1 MKYLKSWVSA
11 IVVAI
16 LLVIIVPVV
25 MVRAEGMDK
34 ASVKKAVEVKTS
46 SLYDQINFANSRKLS
61 REVFNKAYLGY
72 LNLKDMGVVNGRE
85 IISICDFSLSSNVPR
100 LWVID
105 LKNKKVLF
113 NTLVAHGQ
121 GSGEEFATKF
131 SNIEDSH
138 QSSMGFYV
146 TDGTYY
152 GDKGYSLKIH
162 GKDAGYND
170 QAFNRAIV
178 IHGAD
183 YVSND
188 FIKGNN
194 RLGRSWGCPAL
205 PQNLNRPIIDAIK
218 GGTTLFIYSANQKY
232 LASSKWLNRSPKI
245 KMDDLLMPKDD
256 NKKIMLADNSIGE
269 PSTTNLASAKDTV
282 TAPKV
287 VLKKEI
293 PTEAFFQ

>member
-1 MKYLKSWVSA
+1 MKHSKNWISA

-16 LLVIIVPVV
+16 LLVIMVPVV

-34 ASVKKAVEVKTS
+34 ASVKKAVEAKTTS
-46 SLYDQINFANSRKLS
+46 VYDQINFDNSRKLS

-72 LNLKDMGVVNGRE
+72 LNLKDNGAVNGRE
-85 IISICDFSLSSNVPR
+85 IISICDFSLSSTVPR

-105 LKNKKVLF
+105 LKSKKVLF

-131 SNIEDSH
+131 SNTENSH

-146 TDGTYY
+146 TENTYY
-152 GDKGYSLKIH
+152 GSKGYSLKIH

-170 QAFNRAIV
+170 QAYNRAVV

-183 YVSND
+183 YVSYD
-188 FIKGNN
+188 FIKSNN

-205 PQNLNRPIIDAIK
+205 PQHLNRNIIDAIK
-218 GGTTLFIYSANQKY
+218 GGTAMFIYSDNDKY
-232 LASSKWLNRSPKI
+232 LASSKWLNRNPNL
-245 KMDDLLMPKDD
+245 KMDDLMPKENDQ
-256 NKKIMLADNSIGE
+256 KTMLADNSIGT
-269 PSTTNLASAKDTV
+269 P
-282 TAPKV
+282 TADLNKVSDETPKPKV
-287 VLKKEI
+287 VTKKEI